1 MDMHY
6 LGPELKELSYE
17 GNREIHRRFAGT
29 GQTNCMKDD
38 KDMDYDNEPVTHSNT
53 ESIETPEDGLAIGL
67 YSYPYPPPSANDADN
82 AESIDE
88 QAISH
93 DNSHQAATARANF
106 SLSADIVPQDKPSE
120 HDEDKHSQHNE
131 ERLIEEGQHHPD
143 GNAYMGKMKRRPDS
157 SGKEGI
163 GNRMRQEST
172 SEPQLQDSCGAQTRP
187 RN

>member
-1 MDMHY
+1 MD
-6 LGPELKELSYE
+6 LLL
-17 GNREIHRRFAGT
+17 
-29 GQTNCMKDD
+29 D
-38 KDMDYDNEPVTHSNT
+38 
-53 ESIETPEDGLAIGL
+53 L

-143 GNAYMGKMKRRPDS
+143 GNAYMGKMKRRLDS

-163 GNRMRQEST
+163 GSACVKKWLLSLRCKTATELKLDEGIYHFVMSVTILTQEFRWG
-172 SEPQLQDSCGAQTRP
+172 PVLKLQNKDYL
-187 RN
+187 